1 MLPKFTED
9 SLHVLGLYLKYQGSL
24 PLRRVCTTVRLHKWN
39 FLFASKAQ
47 PVDLK
52 CRTTT
57 CRPGFCWGS
66 LQLARKGRGLAIAS
80 PRTPIPRL
88 CESTWPLADPVAE
101 TGGGTP
107 LQFSSPPL
115 SSRISPFPFVSV
127 PPLLLPTPLSQPS
140 SHSLSL
146 SYPPFHS
153 FLVQYGSRPV
163 ASIDNIIGTNA
174 YNRQNHWGRTS
185 IWVTSPL
192 QMLASLFH
200 LLIFLAS
207 PISFFFLKK
216 NMPDTTAC
224 LRKIVVN

>member
-1 MLPKFTED
+1 M
-9 SLHVLGLYLKYQGSL
+9 
-24 PLRRVCTTVRLHKWN
+24 CTTARLHKWN

-52 CRTTT
+52 CKTTT
-57 CRPGFCWGS
+57 CQPVFCWGAYCAPQTH
-66 LQLARKGRGLAIAS
+66 QLARKGRGLAKAS

-88 CESTWPLADPVAE
+88 CESTWPLADPAAE
-101 TGGGTP
+101 TGRGTP
-107 LQFSSPPL
+107 LHFLSLPL

-207 PISFFFLKK
+207 PISFFF
-216 NMPDTTAC
+216 
-224 LRKIVVN
+224 